1 MVEVHLPIA
10 GHQRL
15 ASHPLY
21 PIIENGQTRQRL
33 AFQIF
38 QAGAAAGRDMTELV
52 IPETKITDR
61 GGSVATT
68 DDRQSIDL
76 GGGLLDRNGTGGEAL
91 PFRDAHR
98 PVTEHRLGFS
108 DHACEDPRRV
118 WTNVQPELISRYLV
132 RGHYGRGCVGRHFRR
147 HHNVGGQHDLLPAG
161 GSSIEVSPYRLDLI
175 LLEQALAHLVTLSG
189 KEGECHAAADDK
201 AVRDL

>member
-15 ASHPLY
+15 ATHPLC

-38 QAGAAAGRDMTELV
+38 QAGTAACRDMTELV
-52 IPETKITDR
+52 IPETKITDH

-76 GGGLLDRNGTGGEAL
+76 GGSLRDGPGPGSEAL

-98 PVTEHRLGFS
+98 PVPEDRLGFS

-118 WTNVQPELISRYLV
+118 WADVQPELISRYLV
-132 RGHYGRGCVGRHFRR
+132 RGHYGRCGVGRHFR
-147 HHNVGGQHDLLPAG
+147 
-161 GSSIEVSPYRLDLI
+161 
-175 LLEQALAHLVTLSG
+175 
-189 KEGECHAAADDK
+189 
-201 AVRDL
+201 